1 MKSIYSRAPVRIGL
15 IGGGTDLNE
24 FCDHHTGHII
34 NCAVKLYNHTYLE
47 MTSNDQFVLEMAN
60 LNTGDNLIIKDLN
73 QTEVPAFLQFI
84 SASINYLNKKH
95 NIDLNYKFKVII
107 ESDIQEGSGLGG
119 SSSMM
124 VSIIGAFN
132 KAFELGLSKHEIAR
146 CAYEIERI
154 ELNIFGGSQDF
165 YASAFGG
172 VNFMHFTENTVLV
185 NKLLLD
191 ASVLLELETSIL
203 MFYTGV
209 RREAKIIE
217 LEKKDILS
225 NGEKIDKMIE
235 LAGLAKNSIRYLTDE
250 KSIPKFGEYIRDS
263 WKIKKDI
270 SSKVTSALIE
280 EIISV
285 GYKNKAYGGKISGAG
300 SGGYGFFIMEP
311 KHRPKIKD
319 TLKIRMNIES
329 FYVNLDSEGLKTIVY
344 EH

>member
-34 NCAVKLYNHTYLE
+34 NCAIKLYNHTYLE
-47 MTSNDQFVLEMAN
+47 MTPNNEFVLEMHN
-60 LNTGDNLIIKDLN
+60 LNTGDSLLIKDLG

-84 SASINYLNKKH
+84 SASIKYLKKTH
-95 NIDLNYKFKVII
+95 NVDLNYKFKVTI
-107 ESDIQEGSGLGG
+107 ESDIQGGSGLGG

-124 VSIIGAFN
+124 VSIVGAYN

-165 YASAFGG
+165 YASTFGG
-172 VNFMHFTENTVLV
+172 VNHMHFRDNTVLV

-191 ASVLLELETSIL
+191 KSVLLELETSIL
-203 MFYTGV
+203 MYYTGV

-225 NGEKIDKMIE
+225 SGEKIDKMIE
-235 LAGLAKNSIRYLTDE
+235 LAELAKNSIRYLTDE

-263 WKIKKDI
+263 WEIKKET
-270 SSKVTSALIE
+270 SLKVTTELIE
-280 EIISV
+280 EIITV
-285 GYKNKAYGGKISGAG
+285 GYKNNAYGGKISGAG
-300 SGGYGFFIMEP
+300 SGGYGFFLIEP
-311 KHRPKIKD
+311 KHRPKLKD
-319 TLKIRMNIES
+319 TLKVTMNIES

-344 EH
+344 EN

>member
-34 NCAVKLYNHTYLE
+34 NCAIKLYNHTYLE
-47 MTSNDQFVLEMAN
+47 MTPNDQFVLEMAN

-95 NIDLNYKFKVII
+95 NVDLNFKFKVII

-154 ELNIFGGSQDF
+154 ELNIYGGSQDF

-172 VNFMHFTENTVLV
+172 VNHMHFIENTVLV

-191 ASVLLELETSIL
+191 TSVLLELETSIL

-217 LEKKDILS
+217 LEKKVILS
-225 NGEKIDKMIE
+225 GGEKIDKMIE

-263 WKIKKDI
+263 WKIKKDT
-270 SSKVTSALIE
+270 SSKVTSKLIE

-285 GYKNKAYGGKISGAG
+285 GYKNNAYGGKISGAG
-300 SGGYGFFIMEP
+300 SGGYGFFVMEP